1 MFGNSDFN
9 PSDDYYKELGIS
21 TSATQKE
28 IKVAYY
34 KMAQKYHP
42 DKTGGKT
49 TEMFKKINQAYAV
62 LSDESMRERYDRA
75 RVADDGYGGSFYQG
89 SKSSG
94 R

>member
-9 PSDDYYKELGIS
+9 PSDDYYKELNVS
-21 TSATQKE
+21 TGATQKE